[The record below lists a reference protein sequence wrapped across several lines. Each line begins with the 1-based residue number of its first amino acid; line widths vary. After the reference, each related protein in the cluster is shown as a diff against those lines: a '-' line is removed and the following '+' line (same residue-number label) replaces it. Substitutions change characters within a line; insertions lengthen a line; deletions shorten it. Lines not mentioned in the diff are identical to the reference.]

1 MYIQKKLNLIIQLIL
16 IQTLQLKCGSKFCEI
31 YNFQISR
38 TDNKFSYLINI
49 YIYIYLSLTVRLH
62 VFSFYIF
69 NAHVKF
75 FIN

>member
-49 YIYIYLSLTVRLH
+49 YIYI
-62 VFSFYIF
+62 FKF
-69 NAHVKF
+69 NGWIACF
-75 FIN
+75 FFLYF

>member
-1 MYIQKKLNLIIQLIL
+1 MYIQKKLNLIIKLIL

-69 NAHVKF
+69 NTHVKF